1 LTLTIINNTMKYR
14 IYPVVTAGAKDI
26 TPTADNPASQWMQA
40 CFRVSFNNLATQRY
54 PRDSQYRIYVN
65 CCNTGENGIPP
76 GGSVKITLPFYSPLV
91 QTINPNPDTKNGIP
105 AQFINWWQGGG
116 INMFQALDSDGKP
129 PQYLSDFYTNDQA
142 NAVSPGAPNL
152 GNKANPPTCSTAGC
166 GLHFFR
172 APAGIDGWAPNQLI
186 EYTMG
191 AAGPNGNT
199 GAANPTAPNFVLDP
213 TNIDYD
219 VSNVNNT
226 YMPAAVEIDGNALV
240 GTCCAIGWVG
250 SIVALE
256 TFATNIT
263 NWSNSTLGNGWPAYI
278 NQKNKPNTVAG
289 KVPSALE
296 IFNDTGSFNNTNT
309 YSPAPAMSP
318 PIQRMTALWVDCF
331 NNKPYAICGRI
342 RDVNA
347 LLLGNYQNYV
357 NVYNASLPPTNDKTW
372 KDVWGCTKP
381 AVTPIQQTV
390 FLSHLYGW
398 GPWGPDAGCRADVN
412 LLWQTPGYKS
422 GDPGYKAGDPLHDY
436 TAVKREFDQ
445 LQYWFDFHLGNG
457 DTQPGDYGQWSNAG
471 APNYGQFDPYV
482 ALVHGKEFMNAPYT
496 YAYSVDDAVG
506 NYQGRRHGADR
517 HGRRAERYEQ
527 HGSRD
532 ARSPIH
538 VRVSDEHCERPVQ
551 RPQHN
556 HGRL

>member
-1 LTLTIINNTMKYR
+1 LTLTIINNTMNYN
-14 IYPVVTAGAKDI
+14 IYPVVTAGAKDV

-54 PRDSQYRIYVN
+54 PRDSQYRLYVN
-65 CCNTGENGIPP
+65 CCNAGENGIPP

-116 INMFQALDSDGKP
+116 INMFQALKSDGKP
-129 PQYLSDFYTNDQA
+129 PQYLSDFWTADQA

-191 AAGPNGNT
+191 AAGPDGNA
-199 GAANPTAPNFVLDP
+199 GAAKPTAPNFVWDP

-226 YMPAAVEIDGNALV
+226 FMPAALEIDGNALV

-250 SIVALE
+250 STVALE

-263 NWSNSTLGNGWPAYI
+263 NWSSSTLGNGWPAYI

-296 IFNDTGSFNNTNT
+296 IFNDTASFNNTNT
-309 YSPAPAMSP
+309 YSPAPATAP
-318 PIQRMTALWVDCF
+318 PIQRMTNLWADCF
-331 NNKPYAICGRI
+331 NNQPYAICGRI

-357 NVYNASLPPTNDKTW
+357 NVYNKSLNGDKTW
-372 KDVWGCTKP
+372 SETWGCTKP
-381 AVTPIQQTV
+381 
-390 FLSHLYGW
+390 G
-398 GPWGPDAGCRADVN
+398 GDADRADRVPVAS
-412 LLWQTPGYKS
+412 LWLE
-422 GDPGYKAGDPLHDY
+422 PL
-436 TAVKREFDQ
+436 
-445 LQYWFDFHLGNG
+445 
-457 DTQPGDYGQWSNAG
+457 
-471 APNYGQFDPYV
+471 
-482 ALVHGKEFMNAPYT
+482 
-496 YAYSVDDAVG
+496 
-506 NYQGRRHGADR
+506 
-517 HGRRAERYEQ
+517 
-527 HGSRD
+527 GSR
-532 ARSPIH
+532 
-538 VRVSDEHCERPVQ
+538 C
-551 RPQHN
+551 
-556 HGRL
+556 RLQV